1 MFPEL
6 HAEYQ
11 YYFGSSYIMETYRSG
26 HNGRTRNALAPSG
39 HEGSNP
45 SVSVPTESG
54 HAGFCVVLK
63 QIKYIVLQKEYYH
76 EIQYR
81 YRSCIQDPSIKN

>member
-1 MFPEL
+1 MEL
-6 HAEYQ
+6 
-11 YYFGSSYIMETYRSG
+11 YRSG
-26 HNGRTRNALAPSG
+26 HNGAHSKCVSPSG

-45 SVSVPTESG
+45 SVSVLTESG